1 METKSFARRGLHVF
15 LAIVLSLGLM
25 LPIIPAQPKS
35 AYAADGQIDLQEV
48 FNQWVNFPG
57 IPGAGYAAGWQ
68 YNASTGGLYTTQNV
82 GFTGYYNP
90 DLMSFTTGTF
100 ACDFQSSDGD
110 PWGFAWGI
118 QKGKNSAGQDTYSF
132 YMYEECGHDH
142 WCIARVDE
150 WVPAKDTGMH
160 RGPVYH
166 ATIDAADSQYN
177 HTGGKGSVGF
187 STGEILAHGPL
198 AVKGVRHR
206 VTIKVEK
213 NKVTV
218 SCPTPSLNVVVN
230 TPVKAGSF
238 GPVTASNSSAFY
250 YNLSMEAAEDNGAIK
265 ADFQLYDNGE
275 PSYAGLPGDTMTMED
290 KTWLDPATKATIKNE
305 TWTVFDPS
313 GKQIYTGNA
322 PYSGV
327 VAEEGEY
334 RVVLDVLTSQGLK
347 AKKTKYFY
355 VSEASV
361 VTANYVTE
369 SGEKL
374 TDTIIYKGREGKPYQ
389 TSDLSFNGYVLS
401 GVEGEESGVFQKG
414 PISVTYTYKKL
425 DEDAGG
431 TETESAQPVTARY
444 VDVDTGQAL
453 CDPVVYRGSVGD
465 EYSVSALTFPGYT
478 YSHVTE
484 VIDSVTTQSVEML
497 STQAAS
503 VLSESIETLAS
514 GDARANDTSTV
525 KTGNFGFQA
534 KTLTFYYKQDAAAQ
548 DSTVLFRFVDEKGAT
563 LLPDQL
569 MTGKVGDPATLTIP
583 RITKYNIST
592 VGGAKVDSYS
602 YSTTFDA
609 ESKVV
614 EVVYSPITYTA
625 SSVMVLYRDPDGN
638 TIKSI
643 VIDGNAGE
651 SYTTEPLNLP
661 GYELVETPA
670 NQNGTF
676 VAGSVTLVIYQ
687 YKSTLNKPTEDGGK
701 INIDTDDDGLP
712 DVNVDTDGDGKPD
725 VNIDTDGDGIPDK
738 NVVTDEEGKPK
749 PIDPEEPEAPTINI
763 DTDGDGVPD
772 VNIDTDGDGKPDVNV
787 IVDDEGK
794 PKPVDP
800 SQIDPT
806 DPPKPTVNID
816 TDGDGKPDTNIDT
829 DGNGVPDVNVDTDG
843 DGKPDVNIVDKDG
856 DGKPDNIDPDIIKND
871 PDSITPDV
879 NVVVDDEGNPKPN
892 IVPDPEN
899 PVKPDV
905 NVDTDGD
912 GKPDTNIDTTGDG
925 KPDTN
930 IDLDGNGVPD
940 VNVDTDGDGKPDVN
954 IVDKD
959 GDGKP
964 DPIDPN
970 VIKNDP
976 DSVTPDVNVVTDPD
990 GDIVINIEPTDPE
1003 NPDPSKPTPPAPT
1016 VNVDT
1021 DGDGKPDV
1029 NVDTDGDGKPD
1040 VNIVDKDGDD
1050 KPDPVDPSKEDPKN
1064 PTKPNVNIDT
1074 NGDGK
1079 PDVNIDTDGD
1089 GRPDVN
1095 VDTDGDGVPDTNIDT
1110 TGDGKPN
1117 VNIDTNND
1125 GKPDV
1130 NVDTNGDGTPD
1141 VNIDTNDDGIPD
1153 KNIVEEPVITYTVTT
1168 QLKGMTAGATITP
1181 SANIVKGETAQ
1192 VSWAPGEDTYVAS
1205 VEVDGKRI
1213 DTNARDFSFANMSN
1227 NHVVVVTLAE
1237 IPVIKAQTT
1246 AGYYTVTVNKY
1257 GATAGLEAS
1266 DSLVTMKGDS
1276 PTVTWSVKP
1285 GYAIKSVAID
1295 GAKISQEQIDAGF
1308 YTFASISKNHAVD
1321 IVVES
1326 QTAGASLSPDD
1337 LQVTT
1342 KIEGGPGTITG
1353 GSTIARGENYQVAW
1367 QPVIQTTTDRSDPNY
1382 AVYEVESVTV
1392 NGSQVTGTDNGLELS
1407 NIKENKNVVVTLK
1420 PVTYDVTIL
1429 KYGEG
1434 SAVPSKTVYKGN
1446 HYTEINAIAQAD
1458 SRITYIE
1465 VDGVEKFREAS
1476 SSSGA
1481 GTSSVQGL
1489 AAQTIEALAQQAAN
1503 QSVATVVEAGNKVVI
1518 DSKKEETKPETST
1531 PSESKD
1537 PTAST
1542 DETTNPDTETAPDQ
1556 GDPSTGSSES
1566 DTSDAASATD
1576 GTATEGASATESEA
1590 TDSAVANAA
1599 VGETAQQAAQQ
1610 AEAEALEFVEHNAF
1624 ALVTGDPQFGAENVA
1639 DPVVA
1644 TGQKRMDMGITDI
1657 DKDHVIKVYF
1667 AKDGEPAVTPE
1678 TLPNPVDI
1686 STKVEGGPGE
1696 ITGGGVFNPDELN
1709 PTNPPKIE
1717 WEVPDGYEPQE
1728 VVIYPKDD
1736 PDNPIVIKVNPGDTS
1751 LDLPQEVI
1759 EKIKDATNPDEYVV
1773 TLITQKKEEGDTVA
1787 PLQRETRA
1795 GADIFEITSKLT
1807 GGPGNITATTDV
1819 VEGDSHTVTW
1829 TAGTK
1834 DGVQYRVAKVII
1846 DGVEH
1851 PELLEAGSYTF
1862 ADVAANHTIEVVLE
1876 PIPVDT
1882 AQEGGDDSAAQ
1893 SGQSDEKSAKQ
1904 STTKTGDM
1912 TVVALGTLS
1921 VIALAAL
1928 ATMIYLRRRKRDCQ
1942 LFIVSLL
1949 DRRSCNTKQVS

>member
-35 AYAADGQIDLQEV
+35 AYAADENYIDLKEV
-48 FNQWVNFPG
+48 FNEW
-57 IPGAGYAAGWQ
+57 IGYPNSSLGSGYQAGWS
-68 YNASTGGLYTTQNV
+68 YNASGGYLNTTANV

-90 DLMSFTTGTF
+90 NLMSFTTGTF
-100 ACDFQSSDGD
+100 SCDFNSNDTD

-118 QKGKNSAGQDTYSF
+118 KTWKNSSNQDVYSF
-132 YMYEECGHDH
+132 YVYEECGHNQ
-142 WCIARVDE
+142 WCVAYIEE
-150 WVPAKDTGMH
+150 WTPALNAGSH
-160 RGPVYH
+160 QGPVYH
-166 ATIDAADSQYN
+166 GTINGNDSTT
-177 HTGGKGSVGF
+177 HKGTTGGALNFAKGK
-187 STGEILAHGPL
+187 ILANGS
-198 AVKGVRHR
+198 ATVKGFQHR
-206 VTIKVEK
+206 VSIQVTKTTVTITSNGTQLTKIE
-213 NKVTV
+213 
-218 SCPTPSLNVVVN
+218 
-230 TPVKAGSF
+230 TPVQAGSF
-238 GPVTASNSSAFY
+238 GPCSCSNAGAYY

-856 DGKPDNIDPDIIKND
+856 DGKPD
-871 PDSITPDV
+871 
-879 NVVVDDEGNPKPN
+879 
-892 IVPDPEN
+892 
-899 PVKPDV
+899 
-905 NVDTDGD
+905 
-912 GKPDTNIDTTGDG
+912 
-925 KPDTN
+925 
-930 IDLDGNGVPD
+930 
-940 VNVDTDGDGKPDVN
+940 
-954 IVDKD
+954 
-959 GDGKP
+959 
-964 DPIDPN
+964 PIDPN

-1367 QPVIQTTTDRSDPNY
+1367 QPVIQTTIDRSDPNY

-1392 NGSQVTGTDNGLELS
+1392 NGSQVTGIDNGLELS

-1576 GTATEGASATESEA
+1576 GTATEGASTTESEA

-1882 AQEGGDDSAAQ
+1882 AQEGGDDNAAQ

-1928 ATMIYLRRRKRDCQ
+1928 ATMIYLRRRKRDC
-1942 LFIVSLL
+1942 
-1949 DRRSCNTKQVS
+1949 

>member
-118 QKGKNSAGQDTYSF
+118 QKEKNSAGQDTYSF

-725 VNIDTDGDGIPDK
+725 VNIDTNGDGIPDK

-1639 DPVVA
+1639 GPVVA

-1876 PIPVDT
+1876 PLPVDT

-1928 ATMIYLRRRKRDCQ
+1928 ATMIYLRRRKRDC
-1942 LFIVSLL
+1942 
-1949 DRRSCNTKQVS
+1949 

>member
-1 METKSFARRGLHVF
+1 MKRVS
-15 LAIVLSLGLM
+15 LS
-25 LPIIPAQPKS
+25 
-35 AYAADGQIDLQEV
+35 
-48 FNQWVNFPG
+48 
-57 IPGAGYAAGWQ
+57 
-68 YNASTGGLYTTQNV
+68 
-82 GFTGYYNP
+82 
-90 DLMSFTTGTF
+90 
-100 ACDFQSSDGD
+100 
-110 PWGFAWGI
+110 
-118 QKGKNSAGQDTYSF
+118 
-132 YMYEECGHDH
+132 
-142 WCIARVDE
+142 
-150 WVPAKDTGMH
+150 
-160 RGPVYH
+160 
-166 ATIDAADSQYN
+166 
-177 HTGGKGSVGF
+177 
-187 STGEILAHGPL
+187 
-198 AVKGVRHR
+198 
-206 VTIKVEK
+206 
-213 NKVTV
+213 
-218 SCPTPSLNVVVN
+218 
-230 TPVKAGSF
+230 
-238 GPVTASNSSAFY
+238 
-250 YNLSMEAAEDNGAIK
+250 
-265 ADFQLYDNGE
+265 
-275 PSYAGLPGDTMTMED
+275 
-290 KTWLDPATKATIKNE
+290 
-305 TWTVFDPS
+305 
-313 GKQIYTGNA
+313 
-322 PYSGV
+322 
-327 VAEEGEY
+327 
-334 RVVLDVLTSQGLK
+334 
-347 AKKTKYFY
+347 
-355 VSEASV
+355 
-361 VTANYVTE
+361 
-369 SGEKL
+369 
-374 TDTIIYKGREGKPYQ
+374 
-389 TSDLSFNGYVLS
+389 
-401 GVEGEESGVFQKG
+401 
-414 PISVTYTYKKL
+414 
-425 DEDAGG
+425 
-431 TETESAQPVTARY
+431 
-444 VDVDTGQAL
+444 
-453 CDPVVYRGSVGD
+453 
-465 EYSVSALTFPGYT
+465 
-478 YSHVTE
+478 
-484 VIDSVTTQSVEML
+484 
-497 STQAAS
+497 
-503 VLSESIETLAS
+503 
-514 GDARANDTSTV
+514 
-525 KTGNFGFQA
+525 
-534 KTLTFYYKQDAAAQ
+534 
-548 DSTVLFRFVDEKGAT
+548 
-563 LLPDQL
+563 
-569 MTGKVGDPATLTIP
+569 
-583 RITKYNIST
+583 
-592 VGGAKVDSYS
+592 
-602 YSTTFDA
+602 
-609 ESKVV
+609 
-614 EVVYSPITYTA
+614 
-625 SSVMVLYRDPDGN
+625 
-638 TIKSI
+638 
-643 VIDGNAGE
+643 
-651 SYTTEPLNLP
+651 
-661 GYELVETPA
+661 
-670 NQNGTF
+670 
-676 VAGSVTLVIYQ
+676 
-687 YKSTLNKPTEDGGK
+687 
-701 INIDTDDDGLP
+701 
-712 DVNVDTDGDGKPD
+712 
-725 VNIDTDGDGIPDK
+725 
-738 NVVTDEEGKPK
+738 

-772 VNIDTDGDGKPDVNV
+772 VNIDADGDGKPDVNV

-976 DSVTPDVNVVTDPD
+976 D
-990 GDIVINIEPTDPE
+990 
-1003 NPDPSKPTPPAPT
+1003 PSKPTPPAPT
-1016 VNVDT
+1016 VNV
-1021 DGDGKPDV
+1021 
-1029 NVDTDGDGKPD
+1029 
-1040 VNIVDKDGDD
+1040 
-1050 KPDPVDPSKEDPKN
+1050 
-1064 PTKPNVNIDT
+1064 
-1074 NGDGK
+1074 
-1079 PDVNIDTDGD
+1079 DTDGD

-1912 TVVALGTLS
+1912 TAVALGTLS

-1928 ATMIYLRRRKRDCQ
+1928 ATMIYLRRRKRDC
-1942 LFIVSLL
+1942 
-1949 DRRSCNTKQVS
+1949 

>member
-1 METKSFARRGLHVF
+1 
-15 LAIVLSLGLM
+15 M
-25 LPIIPAQPKS
+25 LPIIPSEPRS
-35 AYAADGQIDLQEV
+35 AYAADENYIDLKEV
-48 FNQWVNFPG
+48 FNEW
-57 IPGAGYAAGWQ
+57 IGYPNSALGTGYQAGWS
-68 YNASTGGLYTTQNV
+68 YNANGGYLNTTANV

-90 DLMSFTTGTF
+90 NLMSFTTGTF
-100 ACDFQSSDGD
+100 SCDFNSSDTD

-118 QKGKNSAGQDTYSF
+118 KTWKNSSNQDVYSF
-132 YMYEECGHDH
+132 YVYEECGDNQ
-142 WCIARVDE
+142 WCVAYIEE
-150 WVPAKDTGMH
+150 WTPALNAGSH
-160 RGPVYH
+160 QGPVYH
-166 ATIDAADSQYN
+166 GTINGNDSTK
-177 HTGGKGSVGF
+177 HKGTTGGALNFAKGK
-187 STGEILAHGPL
+187 ILANGS
-198 AVKGVRHR
+198 ATVKGFQHR
-206 VTIKVEK
+206 VSIQVTKTTVTITSNGTQLTKIEA
-213 NKVTV
+213 
-218 SCPTPSLNVVVN
+218 
-230 TPVKAGSF
+230 PVQAGSF
-238 GPVTASNSSAFY
+238 GPCSCSNAGAYY

-265 ADFQLYDNGE
+265 ADFQLFDNGE
-275 PSYAGLPGDTMTMED
+275 PSYAGIPGDTLSMED
-290 KTWLDPATKATIKNE
+290 KTWLDPATHATIRNE

-313 GKQIYTGNA
+313 GKQIYTGNT
-322 PYSGV
+322 PYTGV
-327 VAEEGEY
+327 VTEEGEY

-355 VSEASV
+355 VSEASL

-374 TDTIIYKGREGKPYQ
+374 TDTVIYKGREGKPYQ

-401 GVEGEESGVFQKG
+401 GVEGEESGVFKKG

-431 TETESAQPVTARY
+431 SEAEAAQPVTARY

-453 CDPVVYRGSVGD
+453 CDPIVYRGSVGD

-484 VIDSVTTQSVEML
+484 VIDSVTTQSVEMFGE
-497 STQAAS
+497 QAVN
-503 VLSESIETLAS
+503 VLSESIEVLAS
-514 GDARANDTSTV
+514 TGARANDTSTV
-525 KTGNFGFQA
+525 KAGNFGFQA

-548 DSTVLFRFVDEKGAT
+548 DSTVLFRFIDEKGAT
-563 LLPDQL
+563 LLPDQV
-569 MTGKVGDPATLTIP
+569 MTGKIGDSATLTIP
-583 RITKYNIST
+583 RITKYNISK
-592 VGGAKVDSYS
+592 VGGVETDSYS

-625 SSVMVLYRDPDGN
+625 SSVMVLYRDPEGN

-661 GYELVETPA
+661 GYELVQTPA

-687 YKSTLNKPTEDGGK
+687 YQSTLNKPTEDGGK

-712 DVNVDTDGDGKPD
+712 DVNVDTDGDGVPD
-725 VNIDTDGDGIPDK
+725 VNIDTDGDGVPDK
-738 NVVTDEEGKPK
+738 NVVTDEDGKPK

-763 DTDGDGVPD
+763 DTDGDGEPD
-772 VNIDTDGDGKPDVNV
+772 INIDTDGDGKPDVNV
-787 IVDDEGK
+787 ILDDEGK

-800 SQIDPT
+800 SKIDPN
-806 DPPKPTVNID
+806 DPPKPTLNID
-816 TDGDGKPDTNIDT
+816 TDGDGK
-829 DGNGVPDVNVDTDG
+829 PDVNVDTDG
-843 DGKPDVNIVDKDG
+843 DGKPDVNV
-856 DGKPDNIDPDIIKND
+856 
-871 PDSITPDV
+871 
-879 NVVVDDEGNPKPN
+879 
-892 IVPDPEN
+892 
-899 PVKPDV
+899 
-905 NVDTDGD
+905 
-912 GKPDTNIDTTGDG
+912 
-925 KPDTN
+925 
-930 IDLDGNGVPD
+930 DLDGNGVPD
-940 VNVDTDGDGKPDVN
+940 VNVDTDNDGKPDVN

-964 DPIDPN
+964 DPIDPE

-976 DSVTPDVNVVTDPD
+976 GSVTPDINVVTDPD
-990 GDIVINIEPTDPE
+990 GDVVINIEPADPS
-1003 NPDPSKPTPPAPT
+1003 DPSKPTPPAPT

-1050 KPDPVDPSKEDPKN
+1050 KPDPVDPGKEDPKN
-1064 PTKPNVNIDT
+1064 PTKPNVNVDT
-1074 NGDGK
+1074 DGDGK
-1079 PDVNIDTDGD
+1079 PDINIDTDND

-1110 TGDGKPN
+1110 DGDGKPN

-1130 NVDTNGDGTPD
+1130 NVDTNGDGEPD

-1168 QLKGMTAGATITP
+1168 QLKGMTTGATITP

-1192 VSWAPGEDTYVAS
+1192 VSWTPGEDTYVAS

-1276 PTVTWSVKP
+1276 PTVTWSAKP
-1285 GYAIKSVAID
+1285 GYTIKSVAID
-1295 GAKISQEQIDAGF
+1295 GAKISQDQIDSGF

-1326 QTAGASLSPDD
+1326 QTAGAALSPND

-1353 GSTIARGENYQVAW
+1353 GSTIARGENYHVNW
-1367 QPVIQTTTDRSDPNY
+1367 QPVIQTTTDRNDPNY
-1382 AVYEVESVTV
+1382 AVYEVVAVTV
-1392 NGSQVTGTDNGLELS
+1392 NGNQVESVDNGLELS
-1407 NIKENKNVVVTLK
+1407 NIKENKDVVVTLK

-1429 KYGEG
+1429 KYGAG

-1446 HYTEINAIAQAD
+1446 HYTEINAIANAD

-1465 VDGVEKFREAS
+1465 VDGEEKFREAS
-1476 SSSGA
+1476 N
-1481 GTSSVQGL
+1481 GTGGVQSL
-1489 AAQTIEALAQQAAN
+1489 AAQTIEALAQQATN
-1503 QSVATVVEAGNKVVI
+1503 QSVETVIVAGNNIVVDTNKQNNSSQ
-1518 DSKKEETKPETST
+1518 DSEQDTNNPSTTPDAATNAGNGSSSDQPVNTTPDQNASAGDASETDGAGDVPESTNAPELTDTSQAGES
-1531 PSESKD
+1531 SEGM
-1537 PTAST
+1537 T
-1542 DETTNPDTETAPDQ
+1542 DE
-1556 GDPSTGSSES
+1556 
-1566 DTSDAASATD
+1566 AA
-1576 GTATEGASATESEA
+1576 E
-1590 TDSAVANAA
+1590 
-1599 VGETAQQAAQQ
+1599 QAALQ
-1610 AEAEALEFVEHNAF
+1610 AEAQALDAVEQSAY
-1624 ALVTGDPQFGAENVA
+1624 ALVTGDPQFGTENVN

-1644 TGQKRMDMGITDI
+1644 AGQKRMDMGITDI
-1657 DKDHVIKVYF
+1657 DKDHIIKVYF

-1678 TLPNPVDI
+1678 TMPKNPVDI

-1696 ITGGGVFNPDELN
+1696 ITGGGIFNPDDVD

-1728 VVIYPKDD
+1728 IVIYPKDD
-1736 PDNPIVIKVNPGDTS
+1736 PNNPIVVKVNPGDTS
-1751 LDLPQEVI
+1751 INLPQEVI
-1759 EKIKDATNPDEYVV
+1759 KQIKDATNPEEYVV
-1773 TLITQKKEEGDTVA
+1773 TLITQKKEEGDSVA
-1787 PLQRETRA
+1787 PTQRETRA

-1819 VEGDSHTVTW
+1819 VDGDSHTVTW
-1829 TAGTK
+1829 AAGTK

-1851 PELLEAGSYTF
+1851 PELLEANSYTF

-1876 PIPVDT
+1876 PVSEEPPAQVDESDEPVQT
-1882 AQEGGDDSAAQ
+1882 PQN
-1893 SGQSDEKSAKQ
+1893 QSDEKAEKQ
-1904 STTKTGDM
+1904 STTKTGD
-1912 TVVALGTLS
+1912 TTIVVVGALG

-1928 ATMIYLRRRKRDCQ
+1928 GTMVYLRRRKSNR
-1942 LFIVSLL
+1942 
-1949 DRRSCNTKQVS
+1949 

>member
-25 LPIIPAQPKS
+25 LPIIPTQPKS

-132 YMYEECGHDH
+132 YMYEECGHNH

-313 GKQIYTGNA
+313 GKQIYTGNT

-569 MTGKVGDPATLTIP
+569 MTGKVGDPVTLTIP

-592 VGGAKVDSYS
+592 VGGTKVDSYS

-829 DGNGVPDVNVDTDG
+829 DGNGVPDVNVDTDD

-1003 NPDPSKPTPPAPT
+1003 NPDPSKPAPPAPT

-1130 NVDTNGDGTPD
+1130 NVDTNGDGMPD

-1213 DTNARDFSFANMSN
+1213 DANARDFSFANMSN

-1257 GATAGLEAS
+1257 GATTGLEAS

-1285 GYAIKSVAID
+1285 GYVIKSVAID

-1407 NIKENKNVVVTLK
+1407 NIKENKNVIVTLK

-1489 AAQTIEALAQQAAN
+1489 AAQTIEALAQQATN
-1503 QSVATVVEAGNKVVI
+1503 QSVATVVEAGSKVVI

-1537 PTAST
+1537 PVGST
-1542 DETTNPDTETAPDQ
+1542 NETTNPGTEAAPDQ

-1576 GTATEGASATESEA
+1576 GTATEGASVTESEA
-1590 TDSAVANAA
+1590 ADSAVANAA

-1610 AEAEALEFVEHNAF
+1610 AEAEALEFVEQNAY
-1624 ALVTGDPQFGAENVA
+1624 ALVTGDPQFGTENVV

-1696 ITGGGVFNPDELN
+1696 ITGGGVFNPDELD
-1709 PTNPPKIE
+1709 PTNPPKID

-1795 GADIFEITSKLT
+1795 DADIFEITSKLT

-1829 TAGTK
+1829 TAGTR

-1882 AQEGGDDSAAQ
+1882 AQEGGDDNAAQ
-1893 SGQSDEKSAKQ
+1893 SGQSDEKGAKQ

-1928 ATMIYLRRRKRDCQ
+1928 ATMIYLRRRKRDC
-1942 LFIVSLL
+1942 
-1949 DRRSCNTKQVS
+1949 

>member
-1 METKSFARRGLHVF
+1 METKQFLRGGARVF
-15 LAIVLSLGLM
+15 LAIILSLGLM
-25 LPIIPAQPKS
+25 LPIIPPEPKS
-35 AYAADGQIDLQEV
+35 AYAADNQIDLQEV
-48 FNQWVNFPG
+48 FNEWVNFPG
-57 IPGAGYAAGWQ
+57 QHLGDGYKAGWK
-68 YNASTGGLYTTQNV
+68 YDASSKQLYTTANV

-90 DLMSFTTGTF
+90 NLMSFTTGTF
-100 ACDFQSSDGD
+100 SCDFQSNDHD

-118 QKGKNSAGQDTYSF
+118 QKKQNAANQDVYSF
-132 YMYEECGHDH
+132 YMYEECGCGH
-142 WCIARVDE
+142 WCVAHIDE
-150 WVPAKDTGMH
+150 WIPAKDGGSH
-160 RGPVYH
+160 KGPVYH
-166 ATIDAADSQYN
+166 STIDADDNMYAAHN
-177 HTGGKGSVGF
+177 GGTGTVGF
-187 STGEILAHGPL
+187 SRGSVLAYGTTTTGTTW
-198 AVKGVRHR
+198 HR
-206 VTIKVEK
+206 VSIQVTKK
-213 NKVTV
+213 DVTV
-218 SCPTPSLNVVVN
+218 TSNGVQLTKVN
-230 TPVKAGSF
+230 APVQAGSF
-238 GPVTASNSSAFY
+238 GPVTASNSSAY
-250 YNLSMEAAEDNGAIK
+250 YKNLSMEAAEDNGAIK
-265 ADFQLYDNGE
+265 ADFQLFDNGE
-275 PSYAGLPGDTMTMED
+275 PSYAGLPGDTMSMED
-290 KTWLDPATKATIKNE
+290 KTWLDPATHATIRNE
-305 TWTVFDPS
+305 TWTVYNPS
-313 GKQIYTGNA
+313 GQQIYSGNT
-322 PYSGV
+322 PYTGV
-327 VAEEGEY
+327 VNDEGEY
-334 RVVLDVLTSQGLK
+334 RVVLDVLTSQGLT

-355 VSEASV
+355 VSEASL

-374 TDTIIYKGREGKPYQ
+374 TDTIIYKGRIGKPYQ

-401 GVEGEESGVFQKG
+401 GVEGEESGVFQEG

-431 TETESAQPVTARY
+431 TETETAQPVTARY
-444 VDVDTGQAL
+444 IDMDTNQQL
-453 CDPVVYRGSVGD
+453 CDQVVYRGSVGD

-503 VLSESIETLAS
+503 VLSESVEALAS
-514 GDARANDTSTV
+514 NNARANDTSTV

-569 MTGKVGDPATLTIP
+569 MTGKVGDPATLTVP

-592 VGGAKVDSYS
+592 IGGVKTNSYS

-625 SSVMVLYRDPDGN
+625 SSVMVLYRDPEGN

-670 NQNGTF
+670 NQNGNF

-701 INIDTDDDGLP
+701 INVDTDDDGLP
-712 DVNVDTDGDGKPD
+712 DLNVDTDGDGKPD
-725 VNIDTDGDGIPDK
+725 VNIDTDDDGIPDK

-749 PIDPEEPEAPTINI
+749 PIDPEEPEIPTINI
-763 DTDGDGVPD
+763 DTDGDGEPD

-794 PKPVDP
+794 PQPVDP
-800 SQIDPT
+800 SKVDPT
-806 DPPKPTVNID
+806 DPPKPQVNVD

-829 DGNGVPDVNVDTDG
+829 DGNGIPDVNVDTEG

-856 DGKPDNIDPDIIKND
+856 DGTPDNIDPKVIKDD
-871 PDSITPDV
+871 PGSITPDV

-905 NVDTDGD
+905 NVDNDGD

-930 IDLDGNGVPD
+930 VDLDDNGIPD

-959 GDGKP
+959 GDGTP
-964 DPIDPN
+964 DPIDPKT
-970 VIKNDP
+970 IKDDP
-976 DSVTPDVNVVTDPD
+976 GSVTPDTNVVTDPD
-990 GDIVINIEPTDPE
+990 GDVVINIEPTDPS
-1003 NPDPSKPTPPAPT
+1003 NPDPNRPTPPAPT

-1050 KPDPVDPSKEDPKN
+1050 KPDPVDPGKEDPKN

-1074 NGDGK
+1074 DGDGK
-1079 PDVNIDTDGD
+1079 PDVNIDTDND
-1089 GRPDVN
+1089 GRPEVN

-1110 TGDGKPN
+1110 NDDGKPD
-1117 VNIDTNND
+1117 VNIDNNND

-1181 SANIVKGETAQ
+1181 SANIVKGETAN
-1192 VSWAPGEDTYVAS
+1192 VSWAPGENTYVSS

-1227 NHVVVVTLAE
+1227 NHVIVVTLAE

-1276 PTVTWSVKP
+1276 PTVTWKTKP
-1285 GYAIKSVAID
+1285 GYVIKSVAID
-1295 GAKISQEQIDAGF
+1295 GAKISQEQMDAGF

-1326 QTAGASLSPDD
+1326 QTAGAALSPDD

-1353 GSTIARGENYQVAW
+1353 GSTIARGENYQVNW
-1367 QPVIQTTTDRSDPNY
+1367 QPVIQTTTDRDDPNY
-1382 AVYEVESVTV
+1382 AVYEVVGVTV
-1392 NGSQVTGTDNGLELS
+1392 NGNQVESTDNALELS
-1407 NIKENKNVVVTLK
+1407 NIKEDKDVVVTLR

-1429 KYGEG
+1429 KYGAG

-1446 HYTEINAIAQAD
+1446 HYTEINAIAAEG
-1458 SRITYIE
+1458 SRITYLE

-1476 SSSGA
+1476 GSG
-1481 GTSSVQGL
+1481 TVQGL
-1489 AAQTIEALAQQAAN
+1489 AAQTIEALAQQATN

-1518 DSKKEETKPETST
+1518 DSKKDEAKPEAPAPST
-1531 PSESKD
+1531 PKD
-1537 PTAST
+1537 PAAST
-1542 DETTNPDTETAPDQ
+1542 DTATNPDAGSAPEQ
-1556 GDPSTGSSES
+1556 TTPSPDDSES
-1566 DTSDAASATD
+1566 YGAKDAATD
-1576 GTATEGASATESEA
+1576 VAGVTEATESEA
-1590 TDSAVANAA
+1590 APEAA
-1599 VGETAQQAAQQ
+1599 ADAAAEEAAQQ
-1610 AEAEALEFVEHNAF
+1610 AEAEALAAVEQNAF
-1624 ALVTGDPQFGAENVA
+1624 ALVTGDPQFGTEHVA
-1639 DPVVA
+1639 DPVLQ
-1644 TGQKRMDMGITDI
+1644 GQKRMDMGITDI
-1657 DKDHVIKVYF
+1657 EKDHVIKVYF
-1667 AKDGEPAVTPE
+1667 AEDGKPAVTPE

-1686 STKVEGGPGE
+1686 STTVEGGPGE
-1696 ITGGGVFNPDELN
+1696 ITGGGVFNPDDIE
-1709 PTNPPKIE
+1709 PTKPPKIE
-1717 WEVPDGYEPQE
+1717 WTVPEGYEPQE

-1736 PDNPIVIKVNPGDTS
+1736 PDHPIVIKVNPGDTS
-1751 LDLPQEVI
+1751 IELPREVI
-1759 EKIKDATNPDEYVV
+1759 DKIKGATPDDYVV
-1773 TLITQKKEEGDTVA
+1773 KLVTQKTEEGDTVA

-1819 VEGDSHTVTW
+1819 VDGDSHTVTW
-1829 TAGTK
+1829 TAGVK
-1834 DGVQYRVAKVII
+1834 DGVQYRIAKVII

-1851 PELLEAGSYTF
+1851 PELIEAGTYTF
-1862 ADVAANHTIEVVLE
+1862 EDVTANHTIEVVLE
-1876 PIPVDT
+1876 PIPADP
-1882 AQEGGDDSAAQ
+1882 AQVNEGDEPTKA
-1893 SGQSDEKSAKQ
+1893 GQSDEKGGKQ

-1912 TVVALGTLS
+1912 TVVAVGALG
-1921 VIALAAL
+1921 VVALAAL
-1928 ATMIYLRRRKRDCQ
+1928 ATMIYLRRKRD
-1942 LFIVSLL
+1942 
-1949 DRRSCNTKQVS
+1949 RS

>member
-1 METKSFARRGLHVF
+1 METRSFVRRGLHVF

-313 GKQIYTGNA
+313 GKQIYTGST

-444 VDVDTGQAL
+444 VDADTGQDL

-503 VLSESIETLAS
+503 VLSESIETFAS

-583 RITKYNIST
+583 RITKYNINT

-964 DPIDPN
+964 DPIDPD
-970 VIKNDP
+970 VIKNNP
-976 DSVTPDVNVVTDPD
+976 DSITPDVNVVTDPD
-990 GDIVINIEPTDPE
+990 GDVVINIEPNDPE
-1003 NPDPSKPTPPAPT
+1003 NPDPSKPAPPVPT

-1040 VNIVDKDGDD
+1040 INIVDKDGDD
-1050 KPDPVDPSKEDPKN
+1050 KPDPVDPGKEDPKN

-1308 YTFASISKNHAVD
+1308 YTFASIGKNHAVD

-1353 GSTIARGENYQVAW
+1353 GSTIARGENYQIAW

-1795 GADIFEITSKLT
+1795 GADIFEIASKLT

-1921 VIALAAL
+1921 VIALVAL
-1928 ATMIYLRRRKRDCQ
+1928 ATMIYLRRRKRDC
-1942 LFIVSLL
+1942 
-1949 DRRSCNTKQVS
+1949 